1 MLARLRCSI
10 CNRVWST
17 VVWDESQLRM
27 DLRVLDVC
35 PATGHTIL
43 TDGNEVMTL
52 EDDSDGDL

>member
-10 CNRVWST
+10 CNHVWST
-17 VVWDESQLRM
+17 VVRDESQLRM

-35 PATGHTIL
+35 PVTGHTIS
-43 TDGNEVMTL
+43 TDGNDVMTL